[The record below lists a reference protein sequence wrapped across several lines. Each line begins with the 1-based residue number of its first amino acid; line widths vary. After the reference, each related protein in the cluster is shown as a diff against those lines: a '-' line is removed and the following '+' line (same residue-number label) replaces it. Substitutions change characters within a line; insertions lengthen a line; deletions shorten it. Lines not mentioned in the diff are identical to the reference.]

1 MKAVFVIIILFFSII
16 PGKSNEIVKLA
27 TVDFPPYSFLE
38 KDEIKGI
45 EVEIIERIFEKLG
58 IKYTIELLPF
68 ARALKSVEDG
78 DRDFIFNFY
87 KNPDRLKKFDYSD
100 PILDN
105 PLIIFTKK
113 DRDIVF
119 TGKIDEL
126 RKYNIG
132 TMIGYTYSP
141 EFDKARNEKLLKT
154 EEVCGHEQNFKKLVS
169 GRIDIYIVERS
180 VGLYLTKKLG
190 IQKQVKHLNIPLKKQ
205 NGYIGISK
213 KNPKKVLLTKINESL
228 KAMKASGE
236 YQNIFDKY
244 LK

>member
-1 MKAVFVIIILFFSII
+1 MKAVLIILILLFSTI

-27 TVDFPPYSFLE
+27 TVDFPPYSYLE
-38 KDEIKGI
+38 KDKIKGI
-45 EVEIIERIFEKLG
+45 EVEIIERIFEKQG

-68 ARALKSVEDG
+68 NRALISVEDG
-78 DRDFIFNFY
+78 DRDFIFNIY

-105 PLIIFTKK
+105 PLIIFIKK
-113 DRDIVF
+113 DSNIVF
-119 TGKIDEL
+119 TGNINEL
-126 RKYNIG
+126 RNYNIG
-132 TMIGYTYSP
+132 TMLGYTYSP
-141 EFDKARNEKLLKT
+141 EFDKARNDKLIKT

-180 VGLYLTKKLG
+180 VGLYFTKKLG
-190 IQKQVKHLNIPLKKQ
+190 IQQQVKYLNIPLKKQ

-213 KNPKKVLLTKINESL
+213 KNSKKVLFSKINEGL
-228 KAMKASGE
+228 KALKASGE
-236 YQNIFDKY
+236 YQKIFDKY